1 MWLNAE
7 KGWNWIDFS
16 NVYNCYCKCFFP
28 LLLFLLEARL
38 TGGSMCRPHL
48 IPTQGLSLLD
58 NSKSTFSAAQHH
70 STWAVSHL
78 GKTVLHSA
86 GAENSNGL
94 FTSTGTPAPGS
105 VQCLSMT
112 QHCSPQLYCLPPTP
126 PKDASPDPACAA
138 VRDAGKYH
146 LHLVDGMKMECSSPI
161 RSNLA
166 QTTTHIP
173 SYSDYSLAGAHEFP
187 GGVFHSRSLLGSSP
201 SHMTSKCKSKTRAFS
216 GKFKVHTNNGT
227 YNWLIN

>member
-1 MWLNAE
+1 MRREVQIELTLAMHVYT
-7 KGWNWIDFS
+7 IVLF
-16 NVYNCYCKCFFP
+16 NVFFP
-28 LLLFLLEARL
+28 PFFLLEARL

-58 NSKSTFSAAQHH
+58 NSKSTFSAAQQHH
-70 STWAVSHL
+70 SSWAVSHL
-78 GKTVLHSA
+78 GKAVLHSA
-86 GAENSNGL
+86 VAENSNSL
-94 FTSTGTPAPGS
+94 FTSTGTPAPGA

-173 SYSDYSLAGAHEFP
+173 SYSDYALAGAHEYPP
-187 GGVFHSRSLLGSSP
+187 GGVFHSRGLLGSSA

-216 GKFKVHTNNGT
+216 GKFKVHINSGT
-227 YNWLIN
+227 YNWLIV